1 MNIGIFTD
9 TFPPEINGVATSS
22 YNLANALNSHGHNVF
37 VICTNPYSKKLS
49 YSNRTLR
56 IPGLELKK
64 LYSYR
69 IANIYNS
76 QAMKIISNMNL
87 DLIHVQ
93 TEASIGLLGRIAA
106 KRSKIPLV
114 YTYHTMYEDYT
125 YYVTKGNSIFDH
137 FAKKIVRSFSRNLAE
152 NTTEFISPSTKT
164 KDIMRDYGVDSYINI
179 VPTGI
184 DFSKYKK
191 ENIDSE
197 KLISLCK
204 QYNLENS
211 YVILSLGRVA
221 KEKSIDICI
230 KGFKHLIDE
239 GNVNAKFLIVG
250 DGPELNELK
259 QLVNNLA
266 LDKYVV
272 FVGSVMANEVP
283 FYYHLAD
290 LFVSASITET
300 QGLTFMEAMASNV
313 PILARFDENL
323 VDVVIDNETGF
334 YFIDEFDF
342 ADKVKNIMQIDN
354 KQKERIL
361 TNAIAICSRYSID
374 KFYDNIMEVYT
385 RAIRKYW

>member
-37 VICTNPYSKKLS
+37 VICTNPYSKKLI

-64 LYSYR
+64 IYSYR

-106 KRSKIPLV
+106 KKSKIPLV

-125 YYVTKGNSIFDH
+125 YYVTKGNGFFDH
-137 FAKKIVRSFSRNLAE
+137 FAKKIVRYLSRNLAE
-152 NTTEFISPSTKT
+152 NTTEFISPSIKT

-191 ENIDSE
+191 ENIDNE
-197 KLISLCK
+197 KLNNLRK
-204 QYNLENS
+204 QYSLDDN

-239 GNVNAKFLIVG
+239 KNIKVKFLIVG

-259 QLVNNLA
+259 KLVHDME
-266 LDKYVV
+266 LDKYVI
-272 FVGSVMANEVP
+272 FAGSVMANEVP
-283 FYYHLAD
+283 LYYRLAN

-300 QGLTFMEAMASNV
+300 QGLTFMEAMASSI

-323 VDVVIDNETGF
+323 VDVVTDNETGF
-334 YFIDEFDF
+334 YFSDELDF
-342 ADKVKNIMQIDN
+342 AKQIKKIMKLDN
-354 KQKERIL
+354 KQKEKIL
-361 TNAIAICSRYSID
+361 INAMNICNQYSLD

-385 RAIRKYW
+385 RALRKYW